1 MFDPKGLQGALQE
14 ARQARAEAQRA
25 GHEMEE
31 LAADL
36 RQAPPVGR
44 WPHLTRASRGHRVS
58 VFSD

>member
-1 MFDPKGLQGALQE
+1 MVDLEGLRDVLDE
-14 ARQARAEAQRA
+14 ARQARTEAQDA
-25 GHEMEE
+25 GHEMED

-44 WPHLTRASRGHRVS
+44 WPHLTRARGPRLS